1 MNVSGRLC
9 CLVGETR
16 FDGERLA
23 RHPVGCFAVQNPLP
37 GTDKLIFPDQG
48 KLAFS
53 FRQLLQSSAQTHLP

>member
-1 MNVSGRLC
+1 MIVSGRLC

-37 GTDKLIFPDQG
+37 AILSPIHEQHAPV
-48 KLAFS
+48 
-53 FRQLLQSSAQTHLP
+53 QLLWGESRSTTS